1 MKLLI
6 GAAAAALLF
15 AGSAM
20 AQTATPTPPLAPS
33 TCGAAP
39 TAPTLP
45 DGAHATSAQMDA
57 GNAAYDT
64 WAHAM
69 QANVQCRRAEAE
81 ALRAQADA
89 RTTEY
94 NGFAG
99 TLNSTVASW
108 QAEVAE
114 YNARGPQQPRRERGA
129 SLTRPDH

>member
-15 AGSAM
+15 AGTAT
-20 AQTATPTPPLAPS
+20 AHTATPPLPPS
-33 TCGAAP
+33 RCGAPP

-45 DGAHATSAQMDA
+45 DGATASSAQVEA
-57 GNAAYDT
+57 GNTAYNT
-64 WAHAM
+64 WAPLM

-81 ALRAQADA
+81 EMRAQADA

-94 NGFAG
+94 NGLASQL
-99 TLNSTVASW
+99 TTTVSSW

-114 YNARGPQQPRRERGA
+114 YNARGQQPARRERGSA
-129 SLTRPDH
+129 LTARPDN